1 MVKQYEV
8 YWINLDPTVGHEIK
22 KTRPGVII
30 SPDELN
36 NGLGTVLVAPVT
48 STIKS
53 YPFRPDCR
61 ISGKAGSIALDQI
74 RCIDKTRLV
83 KRMARLN
90 QKEISNLKRV
100 LEEMLIK

>member
-8 YWINLDPTVGHEIK
+8 YWINLDPTVGYEIK

-48 STIKS
+48 RTQKA
-53 YPFRPDCR
+53 YPFRPNCQ

-83 KRMARLN
+83 KRMASLN
-90 QKEISNLKRV
+90 QKEISNLKRI

>member
-8 YWINLDPTVGHEIK
+8 YWINLAPTVGHEIK

-48 STIKS
+48 STQKS
-53 YPFRPDCR
+53 YPFRPDCQ
-61 ISGKAGSIALDQI
+61 IAGKTESIALDQI

-83 KRMARLN
+83 KKMDRLD
-90 QKEISNLKRV
+90 QKEISNLKGI